1 MLASPSLLKHEQDYL
16 WLTIKIKPTYI
27 PSLESLHCCGFRYSN
42 ISSEIIFYKQ
52 PDPRSFQF
60 LSLDPLVL
68 DISKINASGALFDAS
83 PSPMAAQKRI
93 KLTMIHSR
101 PFMSSSARAVTDDM
115 NVTLQQVWRW
125 NGEKG
130 FLLDTI
136 FCDAALVLTSSL
148 LDVHFLLD
156 ERVLRGGTG
165 SSCQG

>member
-1 MLASPSLLKHEQDYL
+1 MADNNARLLASPSLLEYQQSESL

-27 PSLESLHCCGFRYSN
+27 PSLESLHCCGYRYSN

-83 PSPMAAQKRI
+83 LSPMAAQKRI

-115 NVTLQQVWRW
+115 NVTLQQVWQLEW
-125 NGEKG
+125 S
-130 FLLDTI
+130 F
-136 FCDAALVLTSSL
+136 F
-148 LDVHFLLD
+148 LDVIF
-156 ERVLRGGTG
+156 
-165 SSCQG
+165 SCETALILTTWLGWLACTMTR